1 MKHML
6 KVTGTASL
14 LVIVDVQE
22 KLLPVIHAAE
32 SLLSSI
38 RFLMDAA
45 ATLEV
50 PVLLTEQ
57 YPRGLGSTVP
67 ELTAHPAVSDRTEK
81 LRFSAAG
88 EIGEWLGKRPV
99 EPPDTV
105 ILAGIESHVCVL
117 QSALELTDRG
127 FKVLV
132 VADACGSRFPSDH
145 EIALRALSASG
156 IRLTSAESIA
166 FEWCEIAGTDRFRTL
181 SRLVRERRR

>member
-57 YPRGLGSTVP
+57 Y
-67 ELTAHPAVSDRTEK
+67 LTAHPAVSDRTEK

-88 EIGEWLGKRPV
+88 EIGEWLRKRPV